1 MGEPVPAVTVSKG
14 AEASLWQGRDSS
26 IPLLCPAGFLLQGQL
41 PKHTKNLC
49 HNKEINY
56 KTVHLGCMPRP
67 EPREEQGPQEEQKQE
82 QKGWGGK
89 ILAPVELPDST
100 G

>member
-14 AEASLWQGRDSS
+14 TEASLWQGRDGS

-56 KTVHLGCMPRP
+56 KTVHLGCMCLGQSQGRS
-67 EPREEQGPQEEQKQE
+67 RGHKRSKSRSRKGGEEKSLHQ
-82 QKGWGGK
+82 
-89 ILAPVELPDST
+89 
-100 G
+100 